1 MESEKMKNIKL
12 NIDGKE
18 VQVTEGM
25 TVLQAARQAGI
36 FVPTLCFNE
45 KLAPY
50 GGCRLCLVELNRNNR
65 KRLVASCVYPA
76 EEGLV
81 ITTETEGIRKVRR
94 MLLELIMPLSP
105 TGPVMELAE
114 KYGLQKSRFTAEQTN
129 CILCGLC
136 VRYCAEVKKAN
147 AIGFTG
153 RAIYRDV
160 TYLPE
165 VASRVCSSCRECYN
179 LCPSGK
185 VAMTTDGAIFP
196 TPAWEK

>member
-1 MESEKMKNIKL
+1 VESEKMKNIKL

-18 VQVTEGM
+18 VQANEGM

-36 FVPTLCFNE
+36 FIPTLCYNE
-45 KLAPY
+45 KLVPY

-81 ITTETEGIRKVRR
+81 ITTENEQIRKVRR

-114 KYGLQKSRFTAEQTN
+114 KYGLEKSRFTAKQTD

-160 TYLPE
+160 TYVPE

-185 VAMTTDGAIFP
+185 VIKNIDGAIYP
-196 TPAWEK
+196 APAWEK